1 MTLIAKNFIPYLA
14 TWGGSHVR
22 HIETTTS
29 ANNWTSSME
38 NLVSPTSIIQTF
50 CLVPADSDNQ
60 GWTTTLSEYT
70 LEVEVFSVGAAGFL
84 HAHCYSKCVFQLC
97 LDMFLQHVGTVCRDA
112 WS

>member
-1 MTLIAKNFIPYLA
+1 
-14 TWGGSHVR
+14 
-22 HIETTTS
+22 
-29 ANNWTSSME
+29 ME

-50 CLVPADSDNQ
+50 CLVPAGSDNQ